1 MQVKYTNWVNLAI
14 VVPGIVMLIFLL
26 KEVGVNIAPSSVAIP
41 VLLIIIPL
49 LFLAYKYRKRR
60 KKLVVKVDERVRA
73 ISDKSARNGFIATW
87 LALLIIVDFG
97 APDASALLA
106 VVASGLLVFIASLLI
121 YNFKSG

>member
-1 MQVKYTNWVNLAI
+1 MKYTNWVNLAI

-106 VVASGLLVFIASLLI
+106 VVASGLVVFIASLLI

>member
-1 MQVKYTNWVNLAI
+1 
-14 VVPGIVMLIFLL
+14 MLIFLL
-26 KEVGVNIAPSSVAIP
+26 KEIGVNITPSSVVVP

-87 LALLIIVDFG
+87 LSLLVIVDFG
-97 APDASALLA
+97 APDANALLA
-106 VVASGLLVFIASLLI
+106 VVASGLVVFIASLLI

>member
-1 MQVKYTNWVNLAI
+1 MKYTNWVNLVI

-26 KEVGVNIAPSSVAIP
+26 KEVGVNIAPSSVAVP

-97 APDASALLA
+97 APDASSLLA
-106 VVASGLLVFIASLLI
+106 VVASSLVVFIASLLI

>member
-1 MQVKYTNWVNLAI
+1 MKYTNWVNLVI

-26 KEVGVNIAPSSVAIP
+26 KEVGVNIAPSSVAVP

-97 APDASALLA
+97 APDASSLLA
-106 VVASGLLVFIASLLI
+106 VVASGLVVFIASLLI

>member
-1 MQVKYTNWVNLAI
+1 VKYTNWVNLVI
-14 VVPGIVMLIFLL
+14 VVTGIVMLIFLL
-26 KEVGVNIAPSSVAIP
+26 KEIGVNITPSSVAVP

-87 LALLIIVDFG
+87 LSLLVIVDFG
-97 APDASALLA
+97 APDANALLA
-106 VVASGLLVFIASLLI
+106 VVASGLVVFIASLLI

>member
-1 MQVKYTNWVNLAI
+1 VKYTNWVNLVI
-14 VVPGIVMLIFLL
+14 VVLGIVMLIFLL
-26 KEVGVNIAPSSVAIP
+26 KEVGVNITPSSVAVP

-97 APDASALLA
+97 APDANALLA
-106 VVASGLLVFIASLLI
+106 VVASGLVVFIASLLI